1 MKICFFGIYDK
12 GYARNR
18 VLMEGLKAHG
28 VEIVEA
34 HVDPQLVKGM
44 AKYRALV
51 RQARLARRQGVDLVL
66 VAFPGHTVVWLAK
79 LLFREKLVFDAFLS
93 LYDSNVLDRKTHK
106 PKSLAALI
114 DWLLDWSGCAL
125 ADAVLLDTNAH
136 IEYFVHAFK
145 VKKEKCIR
153 VLIGAD
159 DAAFYPQE
167 ATMPSIFTVHFH
179 GSFIPLQGV
188 EHILKAAEYLKA
200 EPVHFRIVGGGQEHN
215 RMVALAREMK
225 LANVEFVGKVP
236 VSAVPGY
243 IAASHVCLGIFGDTQ
258 KTNNVI
264 PNKVYECIA
273 MGKPVITADTPAIR
287 EVFADGRDMLL
298 CPSANGEALAGA
310 IKRLMSDASLRENIA
325 VGGRRTFEAA
335 CTPERIAANLLTQLT

>member
-12 GYARNR
+12 AYARNR

-34 HVDPQLVKGM
+34 HVDPQKVKGV
-44 AKYRALV
+44 AKYFALMREARAS
-51 RQARLARRQGVDLVL
+51 RRQGIDLVI

-79 LLFREKLVFDAFLS
+79 MLFREKLVFDAFLS

-106 PKSLAALI
+106 PGSPAALI

-125 ADAVLLDTNAH
+125 ADRVLLDTNAH
-136 IEYFVHAFK
+136 IDYFVHAFK
-145 VKKEKCIR
+145 VKREKCIR

-167 ATMPSIFTVHFH
+167 AALPSTFTVHFH
-179 GSFIPLQGV
+179 GSFIPLQGI
-188 EHILKAAEYLKA
+188 EHILKAAAFLKG
-200 EPVHFRIVGGGQEHN
+200 EPVHFRIVGSGQEYD
-215 RMVALAREMK
+215 RMVALAGELK
-225 LANVEFVGKVP
+225 VANVEFVGKVP
-236 VSAVPGY
+236 VSSVPGY

-264 PNKVYECIA
+264 PNKVYECVA

-287 EVFADGRDMLL
+287 EIFADGRDMLL
-298 CPSANGEALAGA
+298 CGAANGEALAQT
-310 IKRLMSDASLRENIA
+310 IKRLMNDSSLCKDIA
-325 VGGRRTFEAA
+325 AGGRRTFEEV
-335 CTPERIAANLLTQLT
+335 CTPERIAANLLSQLI